1 MIEFVCRICGH
12 NDYYYVNDD
21 LYGCK
26 KCSTMFTNIEKFT
39 LPIKRGFELVKYGCR
54 NHLDVNNIKL
64 PTRSTL
70 RSAGYD
76 FYSPIDF
83 TVYPGQ
89 DFKLWTDV
97 KAYMYEDEFL
107 SIFNRSSIAN
117 KHNVV
122 IKNIT
127 GIVDADYYSNEDN
140 DGNIQIRL
148 INNGDE
154 PLRFKGPDKN
164 GPGSKVAQG
173 IFMKYLKTTNDIPE
187 EELRKG
193 GIGSTGR

>member
-1 MIEFVCRICGH
+1 MIEFVCRLCGH
-12 NDYYYVNDD
+12 NDYSDFGKG
-21 LYGCK
+21 LFFCK
-26 KCSTMFTNIEKFT
+26 NCSTVFNNIEKFT
-39 LPIKRGFELVKYGCR
+39 LPKRRWFDIVSNSFRK
-54 NHLDVNNIKL
+54 HLDVNNIKL

-97 KAYMYEDEFL
+97 KAYMYEDEVL
-107 SIFNRSSIAN
+107 AIFNRSSIAN

-127 GIVDADYYSNEDN
+127 GIIDADYYGNDDN

-154 PLRFKGPDKN
+154 PLRFKGPDEN

-173 IFMKYLKTTNDIPE
+173 IFMNYLKTTNDIPE